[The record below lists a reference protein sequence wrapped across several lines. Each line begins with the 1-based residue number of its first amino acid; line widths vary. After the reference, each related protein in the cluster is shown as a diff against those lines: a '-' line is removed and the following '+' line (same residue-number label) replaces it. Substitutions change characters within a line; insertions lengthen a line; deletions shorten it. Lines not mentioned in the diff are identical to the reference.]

1 MLGNLYVTKFLNKE
15 MENMTDNTALL
26 QRKALA
32 LFNFLSNKHLNDKK
46 IGELSLQDILEIVA
60 FMLKEESHG
69 TN

>member
-1 MLGNLYVTKFLNKE
+1 
-15 MENMTDNTALL
+15 MTDNTALL

-46 IGELSLQDILEIVA
+46 IGELSLQDIPEIVA